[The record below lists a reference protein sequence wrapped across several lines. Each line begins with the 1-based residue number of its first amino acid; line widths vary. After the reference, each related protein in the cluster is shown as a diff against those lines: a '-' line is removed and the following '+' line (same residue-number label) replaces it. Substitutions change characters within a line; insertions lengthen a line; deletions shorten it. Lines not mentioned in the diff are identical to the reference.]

1 MMGFDLETKRDCPHC
16 GKQIGGGR
24 GNLKTHIKKC
34 KAKLGIV
41 DEPETLKVIEGDSM
55 STFVEV
61 NSVEKGC
68 PVIIN
73 LDHIVE
79 IVPWAQGG
87 TALFISDST
96 VTGGRTQLRVSDNY
110 DLFRQFALQTV
121 SSEDIEKR
129 IAAIKKAAG

>member
-1 MMGFDLETKRDCPHC
+1 MPFDLETKRDCPHC

-41 DEPETLKVIEGDSM
+41 DEIETLEVSEGDNM

-61 NSVEKGC
+61 NSLEKGC

-73 LDHIVE
+73 LDHVVE
-79 IVPWAQGG
+79 IAPWARDGG
-87 TALFISDST
+87 GCAIFIADST
-96 VTGGRTQLRVSDNY
+96 VTGGRTQLLVSDTY
-110 DLFRQFALQTV
+110 DLFRQFAMQTV
-121 SSEDIEKR
+121 SSEDIAKK
-129 IAAIKKAAG
+129 IKALKG